1 MDRKKYNGKQRLHSD
16 MFEYG
21 SSPSFYILYF
31 LSLKTN
37 FNYIHNFKN

>member
-21 SSPSFYILYF
+21 SPSFYILYF